1 MRIGRK
7 GAKAFLLV
15 EVMLGVAIFAIGVL
29 ALGKCVNNCVQ
40 AEIAQ
45 KEDRIARIALA
56 NRLALIEGGAID
68 TGKAVSEEPLKGMF
82 AGITLKQRIKPV
94 SIKDENK
101 QEIGGMSELT
111 LDAVWKIGNEE
122 QVKSLS
128 IYVQRP

>member
-1 MRIGRK
+1 
-7 GAKAFLLV
+7 
-15 EVMLGVAIFAIGVL
+15 
-29 ALGKCVNNCVQ
+29 
-40 AEIAQ
+40 
-45 KEDRIARIALA
+45 
-56 NRLALIEGGAID
+56 
-68 TGKAVSEEPLKGMF
+68 MF